1 VGETLWLLPYSASP
15 VTSPSVSPRVR
26 VYAIVAACAV
36 AGAGLTVGVTL
47 ATRTTPP
54 KPPPPRSGL
63 PPLVL
68 ELGVRAD
75 PEAVALRHALS
86 LYDRGRAHQAGLIFD
101 RYPSL
106 EGEVGAALSVW
117 HQSPAVSFAGIA
129 DLARTYPR
137 SSLVQLNFGL
147 ALFWRGD
154 DPGAKAA
161 WRTARRVQPDTPYA
175 VRAGDLLH
183 PNFPRGLPSFVPSF
197 PAPPG
202 IGRLSPPRQ
211 LTVLEHRARSGGVRD
226 KLLYGVALQRLG
238 RQVSALHEYEAAAA
252 LAPAAVEPR
261 VAVAVARF
269 DKADPSLAF
278 SRLGPLARRYPKSQS
293 VRFHLGLCLLW
304 LGSVHEAKRQLRLAR
319 AAGPE
324 TTLGIESSRFLDRL
338 AGIGTG

>member
-1 VGETLWLLPYSASP
+1 
-15 VTSPSVSPRVR
+15 VTPRAR

-54 KPPPPRSGL
+54 KPPPQRSGS

-68 ELGVRAD
+68 ELGVRTD
-75 PEAVALRHALS
+75 PEAVALRRATS
-86 LYDRGRAHQAGLIFD
+86 LYDRGQAHQAGLIFD
-101 RYPSL
+101 RYHSL
-106 EGEVGAALSVW
+106 EAAVGAAFAVW
-117 HQSPAVSFAGIA
+117 PDGFTELRT
-129 DLARTYPR
+129 LAQTSGR
-137 SSLVQLNFGL
+137 SALVQLNYGL

-154 DPGAKAA
+154 EVGAKAA
-161 WRTARRVQPDTPYA
+161 WRATRRIQPDTPYA

-183 PNFPRGLPSFVPSF
+183 PNFPRGLPTFVPTF
-197 PAPPG
+197 LAPPG
-202 IGRLSPPRQ
+202 LGRLSPPSQ
-211 LTVLEHRARSGGVRD
+211 LALLERRARAGGVRE

-252 LAPAAVEPR
+252 LAPAVVEPR

-304 LGSVHEAKRQLRLAR
+304 LGSVDEAKRQLRLAQSI
-319 AAGPE
+319 GPR
-324 TTLGIESSRFLDRL
+324 TTLGVESSRFLERL
-338 AGIGTG
+338 AGIGTK

>member
-1 VGETLWLLPYSASP
+1 M
-15 VTSPSVSPRVR
+15 SPRLR
-26 VYAIVAACAV
+26 VYGIVAACAI
-36 AGAGLTVGVTL
+36 AGAGVTVGVTL

-54 KPPPPRSGL
+54 KPPAKRSGF

-68 ELGVRAD
+68 ELGVRTD
-75 PEAVALRHALS
+75 PEAVALRRAAN
-86 LYDRGRAHQAGLIFD
+86 LYDRGQARRAGLIFD
-101 RYPSL
+101 RYQSL
-106 EGEVGAALSVW
+106 EAEIGAAFAVW
-117 HQSPAVSFAGIA
+117 PDGFPKLGR
-129 DLARTYPR
+129 LAQTFRR
-137 SSLVQLNFGL
+137 SSLVQLNYGL

-161 WRTARRVQPDTPYA
+161 WRVARRVQPDTPYA

-197 PAPPG
+197 AAPPG

-211 LTVLEHRARSGGVRD
+211 LALLDRRARVGGVRER
-226 KLLYGVALQRLG
+226 LLYGVALQRLG

-252 LAPAAVEPR
+252 LAPAAVEPK

-304 LGSVHEAKRQLRLAR
+304 LGSVNEAKRQLRLAR
-319 AAGPE
+319 AAGPR
-324 TTLGIESSRFLDRL
+324 TTLGVESSRFLAQL
-338 AGIGTG
+338 AGIGTR